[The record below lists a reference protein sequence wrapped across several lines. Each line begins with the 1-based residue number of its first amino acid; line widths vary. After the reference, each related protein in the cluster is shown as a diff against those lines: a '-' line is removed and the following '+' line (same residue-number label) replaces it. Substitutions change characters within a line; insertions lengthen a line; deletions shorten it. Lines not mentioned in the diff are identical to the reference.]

1 MVQAGGQCKGAAV
14 SQCWVTAGATMT
26 RLTRI
31 TFLALKHDARRT
43 AALSRPRDG
52 QCAGS
57 YVQSGG
63 FEIPAKL
70 LALADEV
77 IE

>member
-1 MVQAGGQCKGAAV
+1 
-14 SQCWVTAGATMT
+14 MT

-63 FEIPAKL
+63 FRVPKSLGLEIPAKL
-70 LALADEV
+70 LARADEV

>member
-1 MVQAGGQCKGAAV
+1 
-14 SQCWVTAGATMT
+14 MT
-26 RLTRI
+26 RLTMI
-31 TFLALKHDARRT
+31 TFLALITT
-43 AALSRPRDG
+43 AHAEPLPCPKPRYG

-63 FEIPAKL
+63 FRVPKSLGLEIPAKL